1 MRDHH
6 SSDSD
11 SFPSLA
17 PFPLL
22 QVRAGTAVVD
32 GFGVRLFIKD
42 AKLHIEDGI
51 GPQRR
56 NLTLNRHCGIRALLI
71 LAWSGSITLDA
82 YEWLRN
88 IGCSLI
94 HINHAG
100 ELIASTIPHS
110 IAGIRRRRKQVT
122 ATLTGLDVELTRFIL
137 THKLEG
143 QVRNLQHHLN
153 APRAS
158 MESVDLERLRLEQAH
173 SVEALRSIE
182 ARASAAY
189 WRAWT
194 SIRIQFGPP
203 RDLIRIP
210 PAWLRFNGRSSI
222 ISGSPRAAT
231 SIPNALTN
239 YIGALARSQCYLG
252 VVGYGLDPM
261 LGWLHQDQDNR
272 LSATLDI
279 QELVR
284 EHIEARVLE
293 LLASRHFTRGD
304 FIELPN
310 GACWVQPPF
319 THELAHEIPRWRSL
333 ALDAVASVAKF
344 IDKWRAEPAAL
355 EVSARIQP
363 SATNTKP
370 WVPPSRRRS
379 PSAPKVVKPYA
390 DRTSWVR
397 RPPQQLR
404 VPLPCARCSAPIH
417 TRRRRH
423 CDDCLRVIRVETGTF
438 NVARAREILATKNV
452 DPRFTES
459 AQRQRAAAI
468 SAAHRAN
475 RGWAKTTVDWNHFRS
490 TILPALHQLTLQ
502 TIADALGISLAWA
515 SRIRSG
521 SRRPHPRHAKLLEA
535 LTACPRG
542 RGSEEARGEDRGE

>member
-1 MRDHH
+1 MRDQH
-6 SSDSD
+6 SSDSRY
-11 SFPSLA
+11 FPAIA
-17 PFPLL
+17 PFPPI
-22 QVRAGTAVVD
+22 QVRAGTAVID

-42 AKLHIEDGI
+42 ARLHVEDGI
-51 GPQRR
+51 GPHRR
-56 NLTLNRHCGIRALLI
+56 SVVLTRHCGVRTLLL
-71 LAWSGSITLDA
+71 LAWSGSLTLDVL
-82 YEWLRN
+82 EWLRN

-100 ELIASTIPHS
+100 ELIASTIPYS

-122 ATLTGLDVELTRFIL
+122 AVLTGLDIELTRFIL

-143 QVRNLQHHLN
+143 QLHNLRNRLN
-153 APRAS
+153 APRAIKDG
-158 MESVDLERLRLEQAH
+158 VDLEQQRLRRAH
-173 SVEALRSIE
+173 SVEELRSVE

-194 SIRIQFGPP
+194 SIRVQFGPP

-210 PAWLRFNGRSSI
+210 SAWLRFGGRSSF

-231 SIPNALTN
+231 NIPNALIN
-239 YIGALARSQCYLG
+239 YIGALARSQCYLAM
-252 VVGYGLDPM
+252 VSYGLDPM

-272 LSATLDI
+272 ISATLDI
-279 QELVR
+279 QELLR

-293 LLASRHFTRGD
+293 LLASRSFTRKD

-319 THELAHEIPRWRSL
+319 THELAQEIPRWRSL

-344 IDKWRAEPAAL
+344 IDKWPTETAAQ
-355 EVSARIQP
+355 EVSLRTES
-363 SATNTKP
+363 SATSTKP
-370 WVPPSRRRS
+370 WVPPSRPR
-379 PSAPKVVKPYA
+379 PHSAPKVAKPYA
-390 DRTSWVR
+390 DRFSWVP
-397 RPPQQLR
+397 RPPQQLSIP
-404 VPLPCARCSAPIH
+404 VSCARCSAPIH

-423 CDDCLRVIRVETGTF
+423 CDYCLRVMRVEIGTI
-438 NVARAREILATKNV
+438 NVARARAILATKNI

-468 SAAHRAN
+468 SAAHRTN
-475 RGWAKTTVDWNHFRS
+475 REYSETAVDWDHFQS
-490 TILPALHQLTLQ
+490 TILPMLHNLTLRA
-502 TIADALGISLAWA
+502 IAEAVGISTAWA

-521 SRRPHPRHAKLLEA
+521 SHRPHPRHVSALEKLVRSA
-535 LTACPRG
+535 MPT
-542 RGSEEARGEDRGE
+542 EELP